1 MTKKTIKK
9 TTILFAVILVF
20 IVAAIS
26 ALLYLSTLLKPL
38 DINSTKSSR
47 FVIPKGQAISI
58 IGQRL
63 QEEKLIKNAYAFRFV
78 VAKEKLVNKIQAGSF
93 DISASMSVSEIANYL
108 TIGTEDV
115 WITLLEGWRT
125 EEIAEYLEAQDL
137 DSFNKE
143 EFITMAKPNE
153 GMLYPDTYLIP
164 REISSEQ
171 IYNLLLNTFDLK
183 VVQGLSE
190 EIAGSQRDFNQVL
203 IMASLVEREA
213 KTFEQMRRVAGIL
226 WNRIDLGMALQAD
239 ATLQYVNGY
248 DRVQKKWWAV
258 PSSGDKKQKSPYN
271 TYLNPGLPPKPIS
284 NPSLNVIKA
293 TLDSLES
300 DDRFYIHAN
309 DGTMYYAS
317 TLEGHNANV
326 NKYLR

>member
-284 NPSLNVIKA
+284 NPSLNAIKA

>member
-1 MTKKTIKK
+1 
-9 TTILFAVILVF
+9 
-20 IVAAIS
+20 
-26 ALLYLSTLLKPL
+26 
-38 DINSTKSSR
+38 
-47 FVIPKGQAISI
+47 
-58 IGQRL
+58 
-63 QEEKLIKNAYAFRFV
+63 
-78 VAKEKLVNKIQAGSF
+78 
-93 DISASMSVSEIANYL
+93 MSVSEIANYL

-258 PSSGDKKQKSPYN
+258 PSSEDKKQKSPYN

-284 NPSLNVIKA
+284 NPSLNAIKA

>member
-258 PSSGDKKQKSPYN
+258 PSSEDKKQKSPYN

-284 NPSLNVIKA
+284 NPSLNAIKA